1 VVDRVAQGL
10 DWKLNIWVPEVD
22 PLAIDGA
29 DRNSEPLRVGKLK
42 FRNSIWNL
50 TLVVLFANVIDVLN
64 LNFELFEV
72 LDNQVFDQNVLN
84 ISDVRA
90 DQVGKLRLIE
100 EIVV

>member
-1 VVDRVAQGL
+1 
-10 DWKLNIWVPEVD
+10 
-22 PLAIDGA
+22 
-29 DRNSEPLRVGKLK
+29 
-42 FRNSIWNL
+42 
-50 TLVVLFANVIDVLN
+50 LFANVIDVLN
-64 LNFELFEV
+64 LNFELSEV

>member
-1 VVDRVAQGL
+1 
-10 DWKLNIWVPEVD
+10 
-22 PLAIDGA
+22 
-29 DRNSEPLRVGKLK
+29 
-42 FRNSIWNL
+42 
-50 TLVVLFANVIDVLN
+50 LFANVIDVLN

-100 EIVV
+100 VIVV

>member
-1 VVDRVAQGL
+1 
-10 DWKLNIWVPEVD
+10 
-22 PLAIDGA
+22 
-29 DRNSEPLRVGKLK
+29 
-42 FRNSIWNL
+42 
-50 TLVVLFANVIDVLN
+50 LFANVIDVLN